1 MRVEK
6 RDGAV
11 SRKVLTAMLV
21 DDTVCGRI
29 AAAWQDGA
37 FPDRWSNVVASWAV
51 EYHRKYDCAPGKNV
65 EGLFAAWAPT
75 ADKDS
80 AKLVEAYLT
89 SLNGEYAK
97 LKKGVNPDFV
107 TDQANTL
114 FEKARLERLAEQIQ
128 GDVAAGDVQ
137 KARRRIELSKPVEVG
152 ADAPVDVLG
161 DPTALKAAFKNKAK
175 PLFTLP
181 GAAGNF
187 FGKHLCRDGFLAF
200 MGPEKVGKCVAGDT
214 EVVLA
219 DGSVRT
225 IAEIVRDEDRTGV
238 LSLDEPSGRMVPTEP
253 TQFWDNGLKECFALT
268 TRTGRRVVTTANH
281 KYLTQDGW
289 KELSEVKVEDY
300 VAVPKRIPV
309 FGTTEVE
316 EARVKFLAYMLA
328 EGCTV
333 ASQPNFTNADPLLVA
348 DFHAACD
355 QLGIGYRRKGITTH
369 LKGAGPLV
377 RELGMWGKKAVKK
390 EIPAEV
396 FRYPKEKIVTFL
408 RVFFSCDGGLVKK
421 HGVCVN
427 MDLGNKRL
435 LRQIGHLLTRF
446 GVVWRLSF
454 RPKTCNGKRFKA
466 WRLAIDSA
474 ESVHRFLTDINM
486 LSYKN
491 TPPVRPMAYKS
502 FLDKLPWQIAK
513 RLLAE
518 LAVTV
523 PDPVATGTVKR
534 GGYVRRGEGVRRLI
548 GPRRLSSIRT
558 QIAKKKPIMRQSF
571 SAAFGHPVVDKYLNA
586 DVLWD
591 EVKAIKAVGKKHT
604 YDLGVPDLHNFVAND
619 CVVHNTFWLQEMGW
633 QAMMQGC
640 NVAWFACGDMSR
652 DQMLM
657 RMACRAARTPID
669 DAPYRY
675 PKAIEP
681 SGGAKETTAD
691 LEDRTP
697 LGPLTYKEAKAKLD
711 KLGAKYGKDRI
722 KLAAYPNDTVTV
734 PQLDAHLKRWEANY
748 GWTADVVVIDYADIL
763 APINGQADTR
773 DQINATWKRLRAL
786 SQSRHCL
793 VVTATQVKASGYK
806 KELLDK
812 SDFADDKRKFAHV
825 TGMVAINQKG
835 EEKDHQIQR
844 LNWTVLREGEFS
856 ESKCL
861 FVAGCFAIANP
872 LVQSTF

>member
-37 FPDRWSNVVASWAV
+37 FPDRWSNVVAAWAV

-75 ADKDS
+75 ADKES

-97 LKKGVNPDFV
+97 LKRGVNPDFV

-161 DPTALKAAFKNKAK
+161 DPTALKAAFRNKAK

-187 FGKHLCRDGFLAF
+187 FGKHLCRDGFIAF
-200 MGPEKVGKCVAGDT
+200 MG
-214 EVVLA
+214 
-219 DGSVRT
+219 
-225 IAEIVRDEDRTGV
+225 
-238 LSLDEPSGRMVPTEP
+238 
-253 TQFWDNGLKECFALT
+253 Q
-268 TRTGRRVVTTANH
+268 
-281 KYLTQDGW
+281 
-289 KELSEVKVEDY
+289 
-300 VAVPKRIPV
+300 
-309 FGTTEVE
+309 
-316 EARVKFLAYMLA
+316 
-328 EGCTV
+328 
-333 ASQPNFTNADPLLVA
+333 
-348 DFHAACD
+348 
-355 QLGIGYRRKGITTH
+355 
-369 LKGAGPLV
+369 
-377 RELGMWGKKAVKK
+377 
-390 EIPAEV
+390 
-396 FRYPKEKIVTFL
+396 EKI
-408 RVFFSCDGGLVKK
+408 
-421 HGVCVN
+421 
-427 MDLGNKRL
+427 
-435 LRQIGHLLTRF
+435 
-446 GVVWRLSF
+446 
-454 RPKTCNGKRFKA
+454 GKS
-466 WRLAIDSA
+466 W
-474 ESVHRFLTDINM
+474 
-486 LSYKN
+486 
-491 TPPVRPMAYKS
+491 
-502 FLDKLPWQIAK
+502 
-513 RLLAE
+513 
-518 LAVTV
+518 
-523 PDPVATGTVKR
+523 
-534 GGYVRRGEGVRRLI
+534 
-548 GPRRLSSIRT
+548 
-558 QIAKKKPIMRQSF
+558 
-571 SAAFGHPVVDKYLNA
+571 
-586 DVLWD
+586 
-591 EVKAIKAVGKKHT
+591 
-604 YDLGVPDLHNFVAND
+604 
-619 CVVHNTFWLQEMGW
+619 WLQEMGW

-675 PKAIEP
+675 PKGIEP

-697 LGPLTYKEAKAKLD
+697 LGPLTYKKAKAKLD